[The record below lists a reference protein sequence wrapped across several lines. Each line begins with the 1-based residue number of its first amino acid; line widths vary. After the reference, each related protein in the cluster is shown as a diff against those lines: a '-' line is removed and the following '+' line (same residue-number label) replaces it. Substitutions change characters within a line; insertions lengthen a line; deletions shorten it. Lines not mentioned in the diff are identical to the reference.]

1 MTHLKDER
9 IQKQYIYCL
18 LSIYLFEERKIRTK
32 PFVYCKI
39 CMYIQYHNYYY
50 TINTIMNTV
59 VYFIEPLYLH
69 NKHNHIKIPMD
80 FIYLLLCIERSN

>member
-18 LSIYLFEERKIRTK
+18 LSIYLFEERKIRPN

-39 CMYIQYHNYYY
+39 CMYIQYHYYYYSINTIIFIHNYYY
-50 TINTIMNTV
+50 DYNGIFSITTITTLSI
-59 VYFIEPLYLH
+59 
-69 NKHNHIKIPMD
+69 
-80 FIYLLLCIERSN
+80 